1 MRPVCLPSSGPQT
14 AVLIQ
19 GLPFSK
25 GRRLYHPSPP
35 GERRGGKNHWHHPFL
50 LVEMKLILLPQKANE
65 KHLPANQN
73 TQSQM
78 LFIFPMFPIMSGV
91 PEIPFRNRVD
101 SFKLSYCWVL
111 TFKVSQ
117 KGELHY
123 EWALFFSWAKLSN
136 CLSGEQNKITVLK

>member
-1 MRPVCLPSSGPQT
+1 MRPVSPFFWPSNSSTNPRT
-14 AVLIQ
+14 A
-19 GLPFSK
+19 FFK
-25 GRRLYHPSPP
+25 GQKALSSISSWGRK
-35 GERRGGKNHWHHPFL
+35 GGKNHWHHPFL
-50 LVEMKLILLPQKANE
+50 LVEMKLILLPQEANK

-117 KGELHY
+117 KDELHY
-123 EWALFFSWAKLSN
+123 EWVLFFSWVKLSN